1 MKIWKHDWDGW
12 YYPSNIEWN
21 RLNSRKCK
29 EYKRRIIRCLWLP
42 NCNGIRYLYDDWRY
56 ETCKFLWEEINKKKY
71 NYLRT

>member
-21 RLNSRKCK
+21 RLSSRKCK

-42 NCNGIRYLYDDWRY
+42 GCSEIRNLYDDWRY
-56 ETCKFLWEEINKKKY
+56 ETCKFLWEELNKKKY